1 MMAIAAAYYYAAMK
15 LRPSWWLVLP
25 LVAAPL
31 IYLLIEIGICGGIG
45 NFVDTYRIY
54 ASLQQKLDYT
64 VHYEKGPWFRYLLD
78 FLAIA
83 PVVFIAAIIGFFA
96 RSEESIRHGR
106 NLALIYFASG
116 VLLFGQMPI
125 VNVRLVLFV
134 DMFLRLGAAVAITYF
149 AAQSVEKWSRRIFY
163 LAIGLLVMTDAWQF
177 YQIFVVGNVYSPTTF
192 LLLRAEGF
200 YDIHPQ

>member
-1 MMAIAAAYYYAAMK
+1 MNAPTSSSLRRWTKVASLESDNGCTITRRMKVFRNPRSCCELDSSCRRCSPAKSWAA
-15 LRPSWWLVLP
+15 LTPITWPGFRPSRWLVLP

-31 IYLLIEIGICGGIG
+31 IYLLIQIGICGGIG

-96 RSEESIRHGR
+96 RYEESIRHGR

-116 VLLFGQMPI
+116 VLFFGQMPI
-125 VNVRLVLFV
+125 VNVRLVLFI
-134 DMFLRLGAAVAITYF
+134 DMFLRLGAAVAIAHF
-149 AAQSVEKWSRRIFY
+149 ATQS
-163 LAIGLLVMTDAWQF
+163 
-177 YQIFVVGNVYSPTTF
+177 
-192 LLLRAEGF
+192 
-200 YDIHPQ
+200 